1 MLVMDS
7 LVFVTGNE
15 EKLAEAKSILS
26 DFVIKNVVL
35 DLPELQGDREL
46 VVKEKAR
53 LAAKKLAMPC
63 FVDDTSLCFT
73 ALKGLPG
80 IYVKE
85 FLDKIGREGLVNLLT
100 GFEDKSAKAICMIGF
115 CAPGKEPVCFEGI
128 TEGAIVSPKGDKF
141 GWDPIF
147 QPFGYKKTY
156 AEMSKDEKNKLSH
169 RKKALLKFKKFLDKE
184 K

>member
-1 MLVMDS
+1 MDS

-15 EKLAEAKSILS
+15 EKLAEAKSILT
-26 DFVIKNVVL
+26 DFRIDSVVL

-53 LAAKKLAMPC
+53 LAAKKLGMPC
-63 FVDDTSLCFT
+63 FVDDTSLCFS

-80 IYVKE
+80 IYIRE
-85 FLDKIGREGLVNLLT
+85 FLEKIGRDGLVKLLT
-100 GFEDKSAKAICMIGF
+100 GFDDKSAEAVCMIGF
-115 CAPGKEPVCFEGI
+115 CYPNKEPICFEGI
-128 TEGAIVSPKGDKF
+128 TEGTIVNPRGDRF

-156 AEMSKDEKNKLSH
+156 AEMTIIEKNKISH
-169 RKKALLKFKKFLDKE
+169 RKKALIKFKKFLE
-184 K
+184 KK